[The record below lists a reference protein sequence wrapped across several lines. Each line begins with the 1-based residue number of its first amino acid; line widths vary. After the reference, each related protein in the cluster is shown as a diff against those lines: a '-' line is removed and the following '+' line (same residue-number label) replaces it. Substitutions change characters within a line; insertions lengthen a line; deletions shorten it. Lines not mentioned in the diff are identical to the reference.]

1 MDRVKGEGRG
11 EQEVNLEEAK
21 GADHI
26 HPCRHCK
33 EPRFCSHGKVSYQEF
48 EQKTD
53 MIQL

>member
-1 MDRVKGEGRG
+1 MDRLKGKGRG
-11 EQEVNLEEAK
+11 EQEVSLEEAE

-33 EPRFCSHGKVSYQEF
+33 EPNFYSHGKVSYQEF

-53 MIQL
+53 MIRL